1 MGRAR
6 VLASVALA
14 VLVTALLAERLLR
27 AGITFDE
34 PLHLEG
40 IKGVLAMAGR
50 VLAGEGGDYHA
61 IPGDYEYYGIG
72 TLLPA
77 YGLAEL
83 LGWLLP
89 WPEIFRWSAAL
100 HLLAQASFLVCLWSC
115 WQVVR
120 PRGRAAAALAT
131 AGLALLPEFLGHGL
145 MNYKDMPVA
154 AGVMLCLQA
163 TLAVQRAPGP
173 RALAGLG
180 ASVVWLATQKLAAAT
195 LVLPCLLVVLV
206 LVARRRSWPLWRA
219 FLAIAAASLL
229 LTYLATPQA
238 WVAPFDYLADSIR
251 RMANFQWKSC
261 MRAAG
266 RCYGIADADWS
277 PITYLAQWTLAKVP
291 LAYLAAW
298 AAALVLALRRPRL
311 DALLPFAVV
320 TLFLA
325 SIAASGS
332 TLYDALRHV
341 LFLLPMLMVAT
352 AAAGLFQARWVRL
365 AALLVM
371 AWLAGENLRFYPY
384 SYAWFT
390 PLTAPAAAAGDY
402 DSDYWGYSLREAAAL
417 APPDAV
423 LEGKPRLLVEALARA
438 RPPAA
443 GGPRYF
449 LYILRWNAAPPEGCA
464 PAGEVARATLL
475 GQRIAMSRIAACG
488 EAP

>member
-1 MGRAR
+1 MRR
-6 VLASVALA
+6 VNVLASVML
-14 VLVTALLAERLLR
+14 TALVAAVMIERLLR

-50 VLAGEGGDYHA
+50 VLAGESADYHA
-61 IPGDYEYYGIG
+61 IANDYEYYGIG

-115 WQVVR
+115 WRVVR
-120 PRGRAAAALAT
+120 PRGGAAALLTT
-131 AGLALLPEFLGHGL
+131 ASLALLPEFLGHGL

-163 TLAVQRAPGP
+163 TLAVHRAPGP
-173 RALAGLG
+173 RTLAAVGL
-180 ASVVWLATQKLAAAT
+180 SVVWLATQKLAAAT
-195 LVLPCLLVVLV
+195 LVLPCLAVVLVVL
-206 LVARRRSWPLWRA
+206 ARRRSGPLWRDV
-219 FLAIAAASLL
+219 LAVAAASLL
-229 LTYLATPQA
+229 LIYLATPQA
-238 WVAPFDYLADSIR
+238 WVAPLDYLADSIR

-261 MRAAG
+261 MLAAG
-266 RCYGIADADWS
+266 RCYGIRDADWS
-277 PITYLAQWTLAKVP
+277 PITYLADWTLAKVP

-298 AAALVLALRRPRL
+298 AAALVLASRRPRL

-320 TLFLA
+320 ALFLA
-325 SIAASGS
+325 TIAASGS

-341 LFLLPMLMVAT
+341 LFLLPMLVVAT
-352 AAAGLFQARWVRL
+352 GTAGLFQARWVRV
-365 AALLVM
+365 AALLVL

-384 SYAWFT
+384 GYAWFT

-402 DSDYWGYSLREAAAL
+402 DTDYWGYSLREAASL

-423 LEGKPRLLVEALARA
+423 LEGKPRLLIEALATLRT
-438 RPPAA
+438 PAA

-464 PAGEVARATLL
+464 PAGAVTRATLL
-475 GQRIAMSRIAACG
+475 GQRIVMSRLAACG